1 MRPYKKI
8 NHEKELKRH
17 QTYLLQLE
25 ETVFSFSVAVIGSGL
40 TTLRLAGLVITG
52 GAMLFIS
59 FSYDMRCIIT
69 WMLHQIFM
77 YSDKVMLAAC

>member
-1 MRPYKKI
+1 MYNDRKLLFILLDKLKSNYLR
-8 NHEKELKRH
+8 EELKRH
-17 QTYLLQLE
+17 QTYLLQLD

-59 FSYDMRCIIT
+59 FS
-69 WMLHQIFM
+69 
-77 YSDKVMLAAC
+77 